1 MLLTVRRCVR
11 VKGLSLSRTY
21 SPAFHPYWGYILWKS
36 HHWRVC
42 PSLWPIC
49 QCSVMKLSPNG
60 PWDFVVQNSDV
71 SCRCHKNVD
80 LSTLSACCVTSDDMS
95 PTTVTSFA
103 FQRCELCIL
112 KRHKDHI
119 WSPLSTPGIRCA
131 ADLSSKDDYWGS
143 SQCCHMSSRVDNCF
157 AFRTRMLFEIFP
169 IPMEHILAALVFTP
183 VLVL

>member
-1 MLLTVRRCVR
+1 MCSSQGTILKQNLLPRFSILI
-11 VKGLSLSRTY
+11 GGIFYGNHSSG
-21 SPAFHPYWGYILWKS
+21 AFTPVYGQIATAVL
-36 HHWRVC
+36 
-42 PSLWPIC
+42 
-49 QCSVMKLSPNG
+49 CSCYQMVHGISWYK
-60 PWDFVVQNSDV
+60 NSDV
-71 SCRCHKNVD
+71 SCRYHKNVD

-95 PTTVTSFA
+95 PTAVTSFA

-143 SQCCHMSSRVDNCF
+143 SQCRHMSSRVDNCF

-169 IPMEHILAALVFTP
+169 IPMEHILVALVFTL